1 MLRPVGWIVLV
12 ALTAILVGAASLALV
27 QAQSQS
33 RPLPEMP
40 RRDTRLYVTGL
51 GGTTEC
57 TVSEIVDVWVKC
69 DGVWRNLSTGAA
81 YTIQKRE

>member
-1 MLRPVGWIVLV
+1 MLKRTGWIVLI
-12 ALTAILVGAASLALV
+12 ALTATLLGAASRPRV
-27 QAQSQS
+27 QAQS

-40 RRDTRLYVTGL
+40 RRDMRLFVTGL

-69 DGVWRNLSTGAA
+69 DGVWRNLATGAA